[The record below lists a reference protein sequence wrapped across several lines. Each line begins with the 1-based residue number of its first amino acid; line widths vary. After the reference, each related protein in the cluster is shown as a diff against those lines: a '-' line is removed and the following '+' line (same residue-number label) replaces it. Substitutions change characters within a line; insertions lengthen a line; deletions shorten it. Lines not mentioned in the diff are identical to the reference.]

1 MERYIVIRQAYGRAR
16 YLSIVRAAIVER
28 EAWTENRNMAE
39 RFDLLSMAEYKA
51 KQHGRAFVV
60 SALADL
66 S

>member
-1 MERYIVIRQAYGRAR
+1 MERFIVIRQAYGRTR
-16 YLSIVRAAIVER
+16 YLSIMRAGIVER
-28 EAWTENRNMAE
+28 ETWTEDRNMAE
-39 RFDLLSMAEYKA
+39 RFDLESMATYKA